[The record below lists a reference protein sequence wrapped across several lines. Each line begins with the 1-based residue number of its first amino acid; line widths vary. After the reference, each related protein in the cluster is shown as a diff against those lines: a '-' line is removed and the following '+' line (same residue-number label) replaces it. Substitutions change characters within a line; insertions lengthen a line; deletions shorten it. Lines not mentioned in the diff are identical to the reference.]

1 MEITFFSLI
10 SSIVSLLLSTQL
22 GQFINLVM
30 ASKNTYNLYVFTE
43 IYIFL
48 LIMYVFFLNFKN
60 LISVNTIKKIER
72 DINIDICNN
81 IFEQL
86 YNDFIDF
93 KTGDISSRISD
104 LTSIAL
110 TISNFFMNVL
120 ADLIL
125 IIFALILLINI
136 SYKLTM
142 CLFSFLI
149 LNFVIAKCTY
159 RQIFDKNYKSMES
172 YSKYYSQVVES
183 INNLITHNQQV
194 NPINEINFTH
204 KCQEN

>member
-1 MEITFFSLI
+1 
-10 SSIVSLLLSTQL
+10 
-22 GQFINLVM
+22 
-30 ASKNTYNLYVFTE
+30 
-43 IYIFL
+43 
-48 LIMYVFFLNFKN
+48 MYVFFLNFKN

-159 RQIFDKNYKSMES
+159 RQIFDKNR
-172 YSKYYSQVVES
+172 S
-183 INNLITHNQQV
+183 I
-194 NPINEINFTH
+194 
-204 KCQEN
+204 